1 MNCNNKKNMKSK
13 INMAKRVRENQNR
26 FVTIISVNMKREKKK
41 HWSEDGRHVN
51 GRPFKL
57 NLVLRW
63 EDYTRLQAV
72 IIHCVEFYS
81 RKLNEISK
89 KSYAKGS
96 FNLNSLKEKK
106 KKTKKISE
114 RRAKT
119 LLFRRR
125 RRKKLSFSMRTI
137 EMLGALWCAQSKTSK
152 HTNTRRIQ
160 KLKNAKMMC
169 GPVTLISINNAT
181 FGCANIAEI
190 VFEHE

>member
-1 MNCNNKKNMKSK
+1 
-13 INMAKRVRENQNR
+13 MAKRVRENKNR

-89 KSYAKGS
+89 KSHAKGS
-96 FNLNSLKEKK
+96 FNLNSLKEMKK
-106 KKTKKISE
+106 KRRRLVKEE
-114 RRAKT
+114 RR
-119 LLFRRR
+119 LF
-125 RRKKLSFSMRTI
+125 FSGEGEEKIKRFHAYNWNAGCSVMRTI
-137 EMLGALWCAQSKTSK
+137 RNQQTHK
-152 HTNTRRIQ
+152 HTPNPKI
-160 KLKNAKMMC
+160 KNCENDVRSRYADFNK
-169 GPVTLISINNAT
+169 
-181 FGCANIAEI
+181 
-190 VFEHE
+190 